1 MFYVDRTANV
11 LRVADMQ
18 PFSLSKL
25 PAAISGFER
34 VNKRPVLFDFNF
46 DIRQDRYELR
56 SVVCT
61 KVNES
66 IGNGTVVIG
75 SRSIIRDINEN
86 SCYMYDPYTAKDSGN
101 MEVTD
106 ASRYVMKNLNMLPRA
121 GDNGANFT
129 DVAKH
134 YGTVFIYQLV
144 SDNSQSGEFTI

>member
-1 MFYVDRTANV
+1 
-11 LRVADMQ
+11 MQ
-18 PFSLSKL
+18 PFSLTKL

-34 VNKRPVLFDFNF
+34 VNKRPVSFDFNF

-75 SRSIIRDINEN
+75 SRTIIRDIDEN

-101 MEVTD
+101 MAVD
-106 ASRYVMKNLNMLPRA
+106 DVNRYVMKNLTMIPTP

-134 YGTVFIYQLV
+134 YGTVFIYQLI
-144 SDNSQSGEFTI
+144 SDDTQNREFTI